1 LSKNFKQILAIFLAV
16 SNYINES
23 NHQGFFIT
31 SIATISEAL
40 SVNKK
45 TSLGKYLYQLI
56 SEQLPDT
63 LSVVEELSTIPL
75 CLSIDLDNTM
85 SEMKMILKEINDIKN
100 ELDKIEEF
108 LNTEIFE
115 DSKIKRSLE
124 FYYIK
129 LLDFASNAM
138 EKFEI
143 AERLMDEVKVKF
155 LTLTE
160 KLGESKTVKISDIFT
175 PIKIFLKNF
184 KA

>member
-1 LSKNFKQILAIFLAV
+1 
-16 SNYINES
+16 
-23 NHQGFFIT
+23 
-31 SIATISEAL
+31 
-40 SVNKK
+40 
-45 TSLGKYLYQLI
+45 
-56 SEQLPDT
+56 
-63 LSVVEELSTIPL
+63 
-75 CLSIDLDNTM
+75 M
-85 SEMKMILKEINDIKN
+85 
-100 ELDKIEEF
+100 
-108 LNTEIFE
+108 FE